1 MFYKHL
7 FTGKD
12 KCRAMYM
19 KISFDSHANSTHF
32 QRKRFALGL
41 VLTVRVSVTRKWP
54 INR

>member
-12 KCRAMYM
+12 KCRAMDM
-19 KISFDSHANSTHF
+19 KITFDSHANRTHF

-41 VLTVRVSVTRKWP
+41 VLTVRVSGTRKWP